1 MRAFVFAAAML
12 ATAPAFADEWTV
24 SEGLPQ
30 PPKVI
35 CDAAC
40 QAKDAAARAAA
51 VHVAHMMEC
60 DKLPTWVGVLL
71 CRHDN
76 P

>member
-1 MRAFVFAAAML
+1 MRHLILAAALLM
-12 ATAPAFADEWTV
+12 PSPVFADEWTV

-40 QAKDAAARAAA
+40 RAKDDAARVAAI
-51 VHVAHMMEC
+51 HVAHMMEC